1 MPGIIRKNQKLIC
14 LLLALAML
22 LAGLDPTGLKSSRQG
37 LRIVNTMEETAVTV
51 GTAARQLVL
60 RPGVSYFL
68 HAFSLTGLFSFG
80 LAISRFFTDRTVTSQ
95 RIILSFIH
103 DKDGQKSSLPD

>member
-14 LLLALAML
+14 LLLAMAIL
-22 LAGLDPTGLKSSRQG
+22 LAGLNPSGLKSSQQR
-37 LRIVNTMEETAVTV
+37 LRIVNTVAETAVTV

-60 RPGVSYFL
+60 RPGVSYFP
-68 HAFSLTGLFSFG
+68 HAFSFTCPFSFDP
-80 LAISRFFTDRTVTSQ
+80 AVSRFFADKTVTSQ